1 MSASNRGL
9 SPTKKTSSSDDGRY
23 ELGEILTNLS
33 FLKSYLSQ
41 FEEVKRLN
49 DENVSG
55 LATILE
61 EYRDRVNIDELISDG
76 QHVLSNLERFRS
88 VLNDISGIGKEI
100 KEISTQVNL
109 LSINAAIE
117 AAHAK
122 EAGRGFAV
130 VADEIKKLSDRTRK
144 SVEEIDRTISSI
156 RSELQRVTENMTV
169 LNGRMG
175 EMQSFG
181 SMLESQLLKMKETM
195 DSSLLKRL
203 VGVALKRQE
212 HIFASFRKAFS
223 KFFVL
228 EKMEKKKSV
237 S

>member
-61 EYRDRVNIDELISDG
+61 EYQDRVNIDELISDG
-76 QHVLSNLERFRS
+76 QNVLSNLERFRS

-144 SVEEIDRTISSI
+144 SVEEIDRTIGLI
-156 RSELQRVTENMTV
+156 RSELQRVTENMMALNTRMDEMRSFGTV
-169 LNGRMG
+169 LERH
-175 EMQSFG
+175 
-181 SMLESQLLKMKETM
+181 LLKMKEAM
-195 DSSLLKRL
+195 DNSLMKRL
-203 VGVALKRQE
+203 LEIALKRQE
-212 HIFASFRKAFS
+212 RMFASFRSVFS
-223 KFFVL
+223 RFFAS
-228 EKMEKKKSV
+228 EKKGSV
-237 S
+237 

>member
-1 MSASNRGL
+1 MAQTHAVSTLHRKGGE
-9 SPTKKTSSSDDGRY
+9 DGRQ
-23 ELGEILTNLS
+23 ELGEILTNLA
-33 FLKSYLSQ
+33 FLKNYLSQ

-61 EYRDRVNIDELISDG
+61 EYQDRVNIDELISDG
-76 QHVLSNLERFRS
+76 QNVLSNLERFRS

-212 HIFASFRKAFS
+212 HVFASFRAVFS
-223 KFFVL
+223 KLFAFG
-228 EKMEKKKSV
+228 EKKSG

>member
-49 DENVSG
+49 DENVSN
-55 LATILE
+55 LAKALE
-61 EYRDRVNIDELISDG
+61 DYRDRVNVQELISDG
-76 QHVLSNLERFRS
+76 RMVLANLEHFRT

-144 SVEEIDRTISSI
+144 SVEEIDRTIGLI
-156 RSELQRVTENMTV
+156 RSELQRVTENMMALNTRMDEMRSFGTV
-169 LNGRMG
+169 LERH
-175 EMQSFG
+175 
-181 SMLESQLLKMKETM
+181 LLKMKEAM
-195 DSSLLKRL
+195 DNSLMKRL
-203 VGVALKRQE
+203 LEIALKRQE
-212 HIFASFRKAFS
+212 RMFASFRSVFS
-223 KFFVL
+223 RFFAS
-228 EKMEKKKSV
+228 EKKGPV
-237 S
+237 

>member
-49 DENVSG
+49 DENVSN
-55 LATILE
+55 LAKALE
-61 EYRDRVNIDELISDG
+61 DYRDRVNVQELISDG
-76 QHVLSNLERFRS
+76 RMVLANLEHFRT

-144 SVEEIDRTISSI
+144 SVEEIDRTIGLI
-156 RSELQRVTENMTV
+156 RSELQRVTENMMALNTRMDEMRSFGTV
-169 LNGRMG
+169 L
-175 EMQSFG
+175 
-181 SMLESQLLKMKETM
+181 ESHLLKMKEAM
-195 DSSLLKRL
+195 DNSLMKRL
-203 VGVALKRQE
+203 LEIALKRQE
-212 HIFASFRKAFS
+212 RMFASFRSVFS
-223 KFFVL
+223 RFFAS
-228 EKMEKKKSV
+228 EKKGSV
-237 S
+237 

>member
-1 MSASNRGL
+1 MAQTHAVSTLHRKGGE
-9 SPTKKTSSSDDGRY
+9 DGRQ
-23 ELGEILTNLS
+23 ELGEILTNLA
-33 FLKSYLSQ
+33 FLKNYLSQ

-61 EYRDRVNIDELISDG
+61 EYQDRVNIDELISDG
-76 QHVLSNLERFRS
+76 QNVLSNLERFRS

-144 SVEEIDRTISSI
+144 SVEEIDRTIGLI
-156 RSELQRVTENMTV
+156 RSELQRVTENMMALNTRMDEMRSFGTV
-169 LNGRMG
+169 L
-175 EMQSFG
+175 
-181 SMLESQLLKMKETM
+181 ESHLLKMKEAM
-195 DSSLLKRL
+195 DNSLMKRL
-203 VGVALKRQE
+203 LEIALKRQE
-212 HIFASFRKAFS
+212 RMFASFRSVFS
-223 KFFVL
+223 GFFAS
-228 EKMEKKKSV
+228 EKKGSV
-237 S
+237 

>member
-1 MSASNRGL
+1 MAQTHAVSTLHRKGGE
-9 SPTKKTSSSDDGRY
+9 DGRQ
-23 ELGEILTNLS
+23 ELGEILTNLA
-33 FLKSYLSQ
+33 FLKNYLSQ

-144 SVEEIDRTISSI
+144 SVEEIDRTMGVI
-156 RSELQRVTENMTV
+156 RSGVQRVTENMMALNTRMDEMRSFGTV
-169 LNGRMG
+169 LERH
-175 EMQSFG
+175 
-181 SMLESQLLKMKETM
+181 LLKMKEAM
-195 DSSLLKRL
+195 DNSLMKRL
-203 VGVALKRQE
+203 LEIALKRQE
-212 HIFASFRKAFS
+212 RMFASFRSVFS
-223 KFFVL
+223 RFFAS
-228 EKMEKKKSV
+228 EKKGSV
-237 S
+237 